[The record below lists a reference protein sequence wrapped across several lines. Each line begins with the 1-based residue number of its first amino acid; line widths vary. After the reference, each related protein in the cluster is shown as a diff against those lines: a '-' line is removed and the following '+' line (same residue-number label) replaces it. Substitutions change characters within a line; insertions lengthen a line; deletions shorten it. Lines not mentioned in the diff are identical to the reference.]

1 MTDIAKWGQ
10 VHVKIV
16 SRNKVRRIKDEAKE
30 FELKSRN
37 LVQRKDWGRDLATF
51 LHIARF
57 KIFSGSICAQI
68 QSRDRSDFYFQ
79 IMANFLV

>member
-30 FELKSRN
+30 FEQKSRN
-37 LVQRKDWGRDLATF
+37 LLQRKDWGRDLATF
-51 LHIARF
+51 LHITRF
-57 KIFSGSICAQI
+57 
-68 QSRDRSDFYFQ
+68 
-79 IMANFLV
+79 

>member
-30 FELKSRN
+30 FEEKSRN
-37 LVQRKDWGRDLATF
+37 LVQRKD
-51 LHIARF
+51 
-57 KIFSGSICAQI
+57 
-68 QSRDRSDFYFQ
+68 
-79 IMANFLV
+79 

>member
-30 FELKSRN
+30 FELKSKN
-37 LVQRKDWGRDLATF
+37 LVKRKDWGILTQPFSLSRDL
-51 LHIARF
+51 
-57 KIFSGSICAQI
+57 K
-68 QSRDRSDFYFQ
+68 YFPDQ
-79 IMANFLV
+79 FVPK

>member
-16 SRNKVRRIKDEAKE
+16 SRNKVRGIKDEAKE
-30 FELKSRN
+30 SRQKSRN

-51 LHIARF
+51 LVHITRF
-57 KIFSGSICAQI
+57 
-68 QSRDRSDFYFQ
+68 
-79 IMANFLV
+79 